1 MDKNVDNLKN
11 SSGKEIEKDLSN
23 SKDEKSK
30 LIRFILEFTG
40 KRKPAAKEIA
50 KAMKVYELLKELDE

>member
-1 MDKNVDNLKN
+1 MAKNVDNLKN

-30 LIRFILEFTG
+30 LVQFILEFTG
-40 KRKPAAKEIA
+40 KRKPTTKEIA
-50 KAMKVYELLKELDE
+50 KAIKVYKLLEELDE